1 MTAELKGTWGTD
13 GLKTTCGRRRAFDVE
28 VAGSDASKLALRQG
42 EHAPVWVMRCHIW
55 VDNGPLSSL
64 IEPGLLRVYLR
75 AADYEGSALVPVSAA
90 QLLRERSELHVAAY
104 TPILPTAQRI
114 EGLALL
120 EGADEDK
127 PGRVILD
134 GSFLRISGKSA
145 LFRIKTATRTREL
158 WVPLSQ
164 LMARREPHGGCKL
177 SLPQW
182 LAEKENLS
190 SLKSF

>member
-42 EHAPVWVMRCHIW
+42 ELAPVWVTRCHIW
-55 VDNGPLSSL
+55 VDNGPLSAL
-64 IEPGLLRVYLR
+64 LEPGVLRVYLR
-75 AADYEGSALVPVSAA
+75 AADYEGSGFVPVPAA
-90 QLLRERSELHVAAY
+90 QLLHERSELHVAAY

-127 PGRVILD
+127 PGRVILN
-134 GSFLRISGKSA
+134 GSFVRISGKSA
-145 LFRIKTATRTREL
+145 LFHIKTATRTREL

-164 LMARREPHGGCKL
+164 LMVSREPNGGCKL
-177 SLPQW
+177 SLPNG
-182 LAEKENLS
+182 LRRRKS
-190 SLKSF
+190 S